1 MKGHSLMGHRGKVQ
15 KHLGE
20 RPICRSL
27 ERKGKQCFS
36 RCRPV
41 TLSWILAEGM
51 WLDGVARFSTCL
63 PVGHT
68 LRVPPSGSCFLPVV
82 KETAGTWLI
91 KKKKSAQKPESS
103 KAPESQASFHG
114 ATPDPPETGGS
125 ISEGIIK
132 ESTICRVPLR
142 KGNIWLCILSSHQ
155 YFA

>member
-20 RPICRSL
+20 RPICRSP

-41 TLSWILAEGM
+41 TLSWILVGGM
-51 WLDGVARFSTCL
+51 WLDGIAHFSTCL

-68 LRVPPSGSCFLPVV
+68 SRVPPSGWCFLPVV

-91 KKKKSAQKPESS
+91 KKNHQPRSLKAQRLLRAKRPSM
-103 KAPESQASFHG
+103 G
-114 ATPDPPETGGS
+114 PPEILRRRVGPYR
-125 ISEGIIK
+125 K
-132 ESTICRVPLR
+132 E
-142 KGNIWLCILSSHQ
+142 
-155 YFA
+155 